1 MAAELSDCALVKRLF
16 LFVVLAAA
24 VMGAAPALPT
34 WTGDPE
40 RAAVELE
47 AQWAQVVRP
56 ESTMGIRGLL
66 RFAVEAAGVDWHPE
80 RVAAALARART
91 MQDID
96 PASPTHGNF
105 KWRSDHPRV
114 LDHNGVEFAM
124 QLLGLLRQRFGERL
138 SPAARSHLVALLTD
152 GIAGLRGHTVRI
164 EYTNIFVMKAW
175 GLIAAGEALGR
186 ADVAADGYGRF
197 DEWLRHTARH
207 GIGEYGG
214 VTYYGID
221 LDSLAL
227 IAKFAGRPGV
237 RTQAFAAIR
246 YLWTD
251 IAANWWAPGDRLGG
265 ANARSYDYLYGS
277 GYLEAHTWTA
287 GWLRARPALEGAG
300 WLGGVQPNQSVL
312 RDTVMLPPP
321 AEWTEPIRAQLPR
334 TVVQRWGEQPEQRA
348 VHWMGRRVSLASS
361 GASRST
367 DERTLV
373 ANLGDSPAVP
383 QLTLFMDGRGDP
395 FGTKKIAN
403 AAGQAKS
410 LHLTPFI
417 ATVQRGPELLQLL
430 SSEPLAP
437 GTRYKPGELAC
448 FLTHLTI
455 PREAELWVGD
465 ILAAPGTLERPVVAP
480 QGRAIFIR
488 LGDAALA
495 VKILL
500 ATATDGSPAPIHWIE
515 DSPKSPA
522 RRLTVVHSTTAPT
535 GRGTLAVWMRA
546 GEGMNAAKFAEWRA
560 GIAAT
565 RVEILLAEGLV
576 TLEAAGTT
584 GPLRLE
590 VDIFRSE
597 RRNLAGGEPEALLGV
612 NGVDWG
618 REISRGWDRP

>member
-1 MAAELSDCALVKRLF
+1 MAAELSDWALVKRLF
-16 LFVVLAAA
+16 LFVFFAAA

-34 WTGDPE
+34 WTGDPA
-40 RAAVELE
+40 RARVELE
-47 AQWAQVVRP
+47 TQWTQVARP
-56 ESTMGIRGLL
+56 ESTVGIRGLL
-66 RFAVEAAGVDWHPE
+66 RFALEATGVDWRRE

-91 MQDID
+91 MQELDR
-96 PASPTHGNF
+96 ASPTFGNF
-105 KWRSDHPRV
+105 KWRSDHERV

-124 QLLGLLRQRFGERL
+124 QLLGLLHQRYAERL
-138 SPAARSHLVALLTD
+138 SPAARDHLVALLTD
-152 GIAGLRGHTVRI
+152 GVAGLRGHTVRI
-164 EYTNIFVMKAW
+164 DYTNIFVMKAW
-175 GLIAAGEALGR
+175 GLISAGEALGR

-221 LDSLAL
+221 LDSLAM
-227 IAKFAGRPGV
+227 IAKFAGRPEV
-237 RTQAFAAIR
+237 RTQALVAIR

-265 ANARSYDYLYGS
+265 ANSRSYDYLFGS

-287 GWLRARPALEGAG
+287 GWLRTRPVLEGAG

-312 RDTVMLPPP
+312 RDAVMLPPP
-321 AEWTEPIRAQLPR
+321 AEWTELIRAELPR
-334 TVVQRWGEQPEQRA
+334 TVVQQWGENPEQRA

-361 GASRST
+361 GASRSS

-410 LHLTPFI
+410 LHLRPFI

-430 SSEPLAP
+430 SLEPLGS

-455 PREAELWVGD
+455 PREAEVWVGD
-465 ILAAPGTLERPVVAP
+465 TLTAPGTTERPVVIP
-480 QGRAIFIR
+480 PGSAIFIR
-488 LGDAALA
+488 LGDGALA

-500 ATATDGSPAPIHWIE
+500 ATATDGSPAPIQWIE
-515 DSPKSPA
+515 DSPRAPA
-522 RRLTVVHSTTAPT
+522 RRISVVHSVTEPN
-535 GRGTLAVWMRA
+535 GRGIFAVWIRA
-546 GEGMNAAKFAEWRA
+546 GEGIAPQQFSKWREDFAAGA
-560 GIAAT
+560 
-565 RVEILLAEGLV
+565 VESRLTEGLTTV
-576 TLEAAGTT
+576 AVAGAAGT
-584 GPLRLE
+584 LRLE
-590 VDIFRSE
+590 VDIIRGE
-597 RRNLAGGEPEALLGV
+597 RRVALGGEAEALLAI
-612 NGVDWG
+612 NGIDWG
-618 REISRGWDRP
+618 REISRAWGGR

>member
-1 MAAELSDCALVKRLF
+1 MIF
-16 LFVVLAAA
+16 AAA
-24 VMGAAPALPT
+24 VMGAAPTLPT
-34 WTGDPE
+34 WTGDPA
-40 RAAVELE
+40 RAGVELE
-47 AQWAQVVRP
+47 AQWAQVARP
-56 ESTMGIRGLL
+56 ESTVGIRGLL
-66 RFAVEAAGVDWHPE
+66 RFALEAAGVDWHPE

-91 MQDID
+91 MQDLD

-105 KWRSDHPRV
+105 KWRSDHERV

-124 QLLGLLRQRFGERL
+124 QLLGLLQQRFGERL
-138 SPAARSHLVALLTD
+138 SPAARSHVAALLTA

-227 IAKFAGRPGV
+227 IAKFAGRPEV
-237 RTQAFAAIR
+237 RTQALAAIR
-246 YLWTD
+246 HLWTD

-265 ANARSYDYLYGS
+265 ANARSYDYLFGT

-300 WLGGVQPNQSVL
+300 WLGGVQRNQSVL
-312 RDTVMLPPP
+312 RDAVVLPPST
-321 AEWTEPIRAQLPR
+321 EWTEPIRAQLPR
-334 TVVQRWGEQPEQRA
+334 TVVQRWGEKPEQRA
-348 VHWMGRRVSLASS
+348 VHWIGRHVSLASS

-430 SSEPLAP
+430 SSTPLAP
-437 GTRYKPGELAC
+437 GSRYKPGELAC

-455 PREAELWVGD
+455 PRVAEVWVGD
-465 ILAAPGTLERPVVAP
+465 TLTPPGTPERPVVIP

-500 ATATDGSPAPIHWIE
+500 ATATDGSPAPIQWIE
-515 DSPKSPA
+515 DSPRSPA
-522 RRLTVVHSTTAPT
+522 RRLTVTHSATAPS
-535 GRGTLAVWMRA
+535 GRGTIAVWIKA
-546 GEGMNAAKFAEWRA
+546 GEGMDAAQFAEWRKTM
-560 GIAAT
+560 AAAPNGVH
-565 RVEILLAEGLV
+565 VEKDLV
-576 TLEAAGTT
+576 TLAVSAGAES
-584 GPLRLE
+584 LRLSA
-590 VDIFRSE
+590 DLAKGE
-597 RRNLAGGEPEALLGV
+597 RREISGGEPAALLSV
-612 NGVDWG
+612 NGRDYG
-618 REISRGWDRP
+618 QEIWRDLLRK

>member
-16 LFVVLAAA
+16 LFMFFAAA
-24 VMGAAPALPT
+24 IMGAAPTWPT
-34 WTGDPE
+34 WTGNPA
-40 RAAVELE
+40 RAGVELE
-47 AQWAQVVRP
+47 AQWTQIARP
-56 ESTMGIRGLL
+56 EGTVGIRGLL
-66 RFAVEAAGVDWHPE
+66 RFALEATGADWHPE

-91 MQDID
+91 MQDLD
-96 PASPTHGNF
+96 RASATFGNF
-105 KWRSDHPRV
+105 KWRSDHERV

-124 QLLGLLRQRFGERL
+124 QLLGLLHQRYVERL
-138 SPAARSHLVALLTD
+138 SPAARNHLLALLTD
-152 GIAGLRGHTVRI
+152 GVAGLRGHAVRI
-164 EYTNIFVMKAW
+164 DYTNIFVMKAW
-175 GLIAAGEALGR
+175 GLISAGEALGR
-186 ADVAADGYGRF
+186 ADIAADGYGRF
-197 DEWLRHTARH
+197 DAWLRHTARH

-221 LDSLAL
+221 LDSLAM
-227 IAKFAGRPGV
+227 IAKFAGRPEV
-237 RTQAFAAIR
+237 RTQALVAIR

-265 ANARSYDYLYGS
+265 ANSRSYDYLFGS

-312 RDTVMLPPP
+312 RDAVMLPPL

-334 TVVQRWGEQPEQRA
+334 TVVQRWGEKPEQRA

-361 GASRST
+361 GASRSS

-455 PREAELWVGD
+455 PREAEVWVGD
-465 ILAAPGTLERPVVAP
+465 TLTAPGTPERPVVIP

-495 VKILL
+495 VKVLL
-500 ATATDGSPAPIHWIE
+500 GTATDGSPASIQWIE
-515 DSPKSPA
+515 DSPRSPA
-522 RRLTVVHSTTAPT
+522 RRLTVTHSAKEPA
-535 GRGTLAVWMRA
+535 GRGTIAVWMKA
-546 GEGMNAAKFAEWRA
+546 GEGMDSTQFAEWRKTL
-560 GIAAT
+560 AAAPHEV
-565 RVEILLAEGLV
+565 RVEKTLV
-576 TLEAAGTT
+576 SLSVSVATE
-584 GPLRLE
+584 PLRLSA
-590 VDIFRSE
+590 DLAKGE
-597 RRNLAGGEPEALLGV
+597 RREISGGEPDALLSV
-612 NGVDWG
+612 NGRDYGQEIW
-618 REISRGWDRP
+618 RELLRK

>member
-1 MAAELSDCALVKRLF
+1 VKRLF
-16 LFVVLAAA
+16 LFVFFAAA
-24 VMGAAPALPT
+24 VPGATPALPT
-34 WTGDPE
+34 WTGNPV
-40 RAAVELE
+40 RAAMELE
-47 AQWAQVVRP
+47 TQWAQVARP
-56 ESTMGIRGLL
+56 ESTVGIRGLL
-66 RFAVEAAGVDWHPE
+66 RFALEATGVDWHPE
-80 RVAAALARART
+80 RVAVALARART
-91 MQDID
+91 MQDLD
-96 PASPTHGNF
+96 PASPTLGNF
-105 KWRSDHPRV
+105 QWRSDHGRV

-124 QLLGLLRQRFGERL
+124 QLLGLLHRRYAARL
-138 SPAARSHLVALLTD
+138 SPAARDHMEALLSD
-152 GIAGLRGHTVRI
+152 GIAGLRSHRVRI
-164 EYTNIFVMKAW
+164 DYTNIFVMKAW
-175 GLIAAGEALGR
+175 GLISAGEALGR

-227 IAKFAGRPGV
+227 IARFAGRPEV
-237 RTQAFAAIR
+237 QTQARAAIR

-265 ANARSYDYLYGS
+265 ANARSYDYLFGT

-287 GWLRARPALEGAG
+287 GWLRVRPALEGAG

-312 RDTVMLPPP
+312 RDAVMLPPP

-334 TVVQRWGEQPEQRA
+334 TVVQRWGEKPEQRA
-348 VHWMGRRVSLASS
+348 VHWMGRRISLASS
-361 GASRST
+361 GASRGT

-448 FLTHLTI
+448 FLTHLTV
-455 PREAELWVGD
+455 PREAEVWVGD
-465 ILAAPGTLERPVVAP
+465 TLTGPGTPERPVLIPADQAV
-480 QGRAIFIR
+480 FLR

-500 ATATDGSPAPIHWIE
+500 ATATDGSPAPIQWIE
-515 DSPKSPA
+515 DSPLSPA
-522 RRLTVVHSTTAPT
+522 RRLTIVHATSEPA
-535 GRGTLAVWMRA
+535 GRGTVAVWMRA
-546 GEGMNAAKFAEWRA
+546 GEWLDAGRYAAWRRAFGA
-560 GIAAT
+560 GLSRTHLAGN
-565 RVEILLAEGLV
+565 RVTVDVDGVA
-576 TLEAAGTT
+576 

-590 VDIFRSE
+590 VDISRGE
-597 RRNLAGGEPEALLGV
+597 RPTLSGGEPEALLGV

-618 REISRGWDRP
+618 REISRGWAR